1 MLSDLTNN
9 SEPFP
14 SMKTLK
20 THFTLAALA
29 VALTLSGTASAQSS
43 DTTRATEPALDAG
56 NLRAFIA
63 LARSDLKTEKTL
75 IIAQNIQF
83 TEDEAFAFWPLHSE
97 YTLALNK
104 LLDERLLLL
113 GQYAA
118 TYRDMTDKEATA
130 LAGKVFGWEEKRTK
144 LKRTWFK
151 KFSKVVPA
159 KKAAQFFQIENQI
172 NAALDLQLAASLPL
186 IK

>member
-1 MLSDLTNN
+1 
-9 SEPFP
+9 
-14 SMKTLK
+14 MKTYK

-29 VALTLSGTASAQSS
+29 VMLALGGIAAAQNT
-43 DTTRATEPALDAG
+43 DAARAAERPMDAG

-75 IIAQNIQF
+75 IIAQNIYF
-83 TEDEAFAFWPLHSE
+83 TEDEAFAFWPLHSD

-104 LLDERLLLL
+104 LLDERLILL

-118 TYRDMTDKEATA
+118 TYKDMTDQEATA
-130 LAGKVFGWEEKRTK
+130 LAKKVFDWEGKRTS

-151 KFSKVVPA
+151 KFSKVVAA
-159 KKAAQFFQIENQI
+159 KKAAQFFQIENQL
-172 NAALDLQLAASLPL
+172 NAALDLQLAAALPL
-186 IK
+186 IR

>member
-1 MLSDLTNN
+1 MNFQDTFQTSTL
-9 SEPFP
+9 
-14 SMKTLK
+14 MKSFKSTL
-20 THFTLAALA
+20 FIAPIAIALGLGWAVLAQD
-29 VALTLSGTASAQSS
+29 TATKSA
-43 DTTRATEPALDAG
+43 AEPALDAG

-97 YTLALNK
+97 YSVALNK
-104 LLDERLLLL
+104 LLDQRLALL
-113 GQYAA
+113 GNYAA
-118 TYRDMTDKEATA
+118 TYKDMTDQQATD
-130 LAGKVFGWEEKRTK
+130 LAKKVFDWESQRTD

-172 NAALDLQLAASLPL
+172 NAAIDLQLAAALPL
-186 IK
+186 IR

>member
-1 MLSDLTNN
+1 MK
-9 SEPFP
+9 PF
-14 SMKTLK
+14 KVKL
-20 THFTLAALA
+20 TLAGLAA
-29 VALTLSGTASAQSS
+29 VAVVVAASAQTP
-43 DTTRATEPALDAG
+43 DTTQGADRSIDAG
-56 NLRAFIA
+56 NLRAFIE

-83 TEDEAFAFWPLHSE
+83 TDNEAVEFWPLHTQYNVE
-97 YTLALNK
+97 LNK
-104 LLDERLLLL
+104 LLDERLFLLNEYV
-113 GQYAA
+113 GIYK
-118 TYRDMTDKEATA
+118 TMTDKQATD
-130 LAGKVFGWEEKRTK
+130 LANKVFALEDKRTK

-172 NAALDLQLAASLPL
+172 NAALDLQLAAALPL